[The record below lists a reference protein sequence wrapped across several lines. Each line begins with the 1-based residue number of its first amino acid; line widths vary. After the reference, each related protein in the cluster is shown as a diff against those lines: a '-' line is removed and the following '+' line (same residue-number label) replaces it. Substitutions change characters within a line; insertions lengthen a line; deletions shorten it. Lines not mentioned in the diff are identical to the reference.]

1 MKTKKD
7 IWYLIENLTC
17 SDEFWYVNYYLRTM
31 KKAPHGGV
39 FHVNIPNAFIM
50 HYPFSATSFITCIEE
65 IPFFMQE
72 LIRKGTELYS
82 ECTDLDIEDL
92 MTYCFSGNDNWYPG
106 YRLLEI
112 RPEHKREYADIGPAL
127 LWKIIEDKTRFSDY
141 FTISVQNA
149 VLGLVLTLVS
159 ENEIVIPNAAII
171 VEHECLR
178 IPHDKYGLSLVNTA
192 EFMRQGFHID
202 KVYYLYN
209 IFLDTTISNPNAE
222 MPLTLEIIKNNI
234 SNGHFYMRCDNRLSV
249 PYSKL
254 LSTATVDFQKF
265 HGITLDFA
273 DIDSIIKKQTI
284 VHIHSELLHK
294 IVVIVKPDKENG
306 EGFFHVEIEELWNPS
321 SVKDEYIMAV
331 FLHAKYFPS
340 KRGFTHIDYT
350 INQYDF
356 DTYVAKYLES
366 VNSTMVP
373 IDKYCDVHYKVWCV
387 EADWIAVQ
395 TWSHLVYAT
404 LDEPF
409 RELFLETYRT
419 ECD

>member
-1 MKTKKD
+1 M
-7 IWYLIENLTC
+7 
-17 SDEFWYVNYYLRTM
+17 LR
-31 KKAPHGGV
+31 
-39 FHVNIPNAFIM
+39 
-50 HYPFSATSFITCIEE
+50 
-65 IPFFMQE
+65 
-72 LIRKGTELYS
+72 
-82 ECTDLDIEDL
+82 
-92 MTYCFSGNDNWYPG
+92 
-106 YRLLEI
+106 
-112 RPEHKREYADIGPAL
+112 
-127 LWKIIEDKTRFSDY
+127 KIKES
-141 FTISVQNA
+141 
-149 VLGLVLTLVS
+149 
-159 ENEIVIPNAAII
+159 
-171 VEHECLR
+171 
-178 IPHDKYGLSLVNTA
+178 
-192 EFMRQGFHID
+192 
-202 KVYYLYN
+202 
-209 IFLDTTISNPNAE
+209 
-222 MPLTLEIIKNNI
+222 
-234 SNGHFYMRCDNRLSV
+234 
-249 PYSKL
+249 
-254 LSTATVDFQKF
+254 
-265 HGITLDFA
+265 